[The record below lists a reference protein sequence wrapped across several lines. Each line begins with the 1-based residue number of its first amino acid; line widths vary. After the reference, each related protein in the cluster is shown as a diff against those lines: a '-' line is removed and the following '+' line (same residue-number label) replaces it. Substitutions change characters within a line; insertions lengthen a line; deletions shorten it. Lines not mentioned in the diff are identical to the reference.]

1 MIMKKINELIKKITQ
16 NQLVRF
22 MLVGVSNTIVSYIF
36 YLIVFFLSQNY
47 IAGNFVGFIASTLN
61 AYLLNSKYVFAQRE
75 KKLDY
80 KQLAKSFVSYGSTFL
95 INTMLLY
102 VLVNYLKIPAVIAP
116 VVNAGLIFAF
126 NFLLNKFWVYR
137 KGASSKSE

>member
-1 MIMKKINELIKKITQ
+1 MNNIISKLKKITET
-16 NQLVRF
+16 QLFGF
-22 MLVGVSNTIVSYIF
+22 MLVGVSNTLVSYIF
-36 YLIVFFLSQNY
+36 YLIVIFLSKNY

-61 AYLLNSKYVFAQRE
+61 AYLLNSKYVFKQRE
-75 KKLDY
+75 NVLDY

-95 INTMLLY
+95 INTVLLY
-102 VLVNYLKIPAVIAP
+102 GLVNYLKIPVVIAP

-137 KGASSKSE
+137 KGASNESE